1 LPGTEAAKRKVPGR
15 IIMGCFEDYM
25 DFREEVE
32 QVKRKKDR
40 VDERAEI
47 ITVPC
52 LSREERIV

>member
-1 LPGTEAAKRKVPGR
+1 
-15 IIMGCFEDYM
+15 MGCFEDYM